1 MKAVS
6 QSSGLATP
14 SPVKASFLSECVRV
28 RLAQLVPLKT
38 TLPST
43 KDSPKYQQIL
53 ASVRE
58 VGLIE
63 PPAIFPIPDR
73 PGYFHILDGHLRVDA
88 LRELELVDVD
98 CMLATA
104 EDTYTYNRRVARL
117 GAMQEHRMVMRAWER
132 GVSPQRIA
140 DALGL
145 GPESVKSRFK
155 LLTGICKEAV
165 ALLANTPCPAAVFPL
180 LRKMNPIR
188 QMEAV
193 ELMVGQHNFSAK
205 FVQAILSATP
215 KSDRQQEP
223 RARKSHAS
231 ANSMARL
238 QREIARLKT
247 QTNAA
252 EMDHGPDILKLT
264 IARTYLTSLLA
275 NREVAD
281 WLSLNRPDYVK
292 EFRRIGG
299 QQDTETEL
307 RLVAPDEQRSN
318 TRVSDSC

>member
-6 QSSGLATP
+6 QSSGTASL
-14 SPVKASFLSECVRV
+14 VKASFLSECVRV

-38 TLPST
+38 TLPRT
-43 KDSPKYQQIL
+43 KDSPKYLQIL
-53 ASVRE
+53 ASIRE

-63 PPAIFPIPDR
+63 PPAILPIPDR

-88 LRELELVDVD
+88 LRELEVVDVD

-117 GAMQEHRMVMRAWER
+117 GALQEHRMVMRAWER
-132 GVSPQRIA
+132 GVSPERIA

-180 LRKMNPIR
+180 LRRMNPIR
-188 QMEAV
+188 QMEAA
-193 ELMVGQHNFSAK
+193 EMMVGQHNFSAK
-205 FVQAILSATP
+205 FVRAILSATP
-215 KSDRQQEP
+215 RSERQREP
-223 RARKSHAS
+223 RARTSHAS
-231 ANSMARL
+231 AKSMARL
-238 QREIARLKT
+238 QREITRLKT
-247 QTNAA
+247 QTKTA

-299 QQDTETEL
+299 QQDASTDL
-307 RLVAPDEQRSN
+307 LVATD
-318 TRVSDSC
+318 

>member
-6 QSSGLATP
+6 QSSGSAGAN
-14 SPVKASFLSECVRV
+14 PVKSSFLSECVRV
-28 RLAQLVPLKT
+28 PLAQLVPLKT
-38 TLPST
+38 MLPST
-43 KDSPKYQQIL
+43 KGSPKYQQIL

-63 PPAIFPIPDR
+63 PPAIIPIPDR
-73 PGYFHILDGHLRVDA
+73 PGYFHILDGHLRVEA
-88 LRELELVDVD
+88 LRELELLDVD
-98 CMLATA
+98 CMLAAA

-117 GAMQEHRMVMRAWER
+117 GALQEHRMVMRAWER
-132 GVSPQRIA
+132 GVSPERIA
-140 DALGL
+140 AALGL
-145 GPESVKSRFK
+145 GPGSVKSRFK

-193 ELMVGQHNFSAK
+193 ELMAGQHNFSAK

-215 KSDRQQEP
+215 KSERQQEP
-223 RARKSHAS
+223 RARRSHAS

-247 QTNAA
+247 QTKTA
-252 EMDHGPDILKLT
+252 EVGHGPDILKLT

-275 NREVAD
+275 NREVTD
-281 WLSLNRPDYVK
+281 WLSLNRPDYLK

-299 QQDTETEL
+299 QHEAGVISQLGDQ
-307 RLVAPDEQRSN
+307 VSN
-318 TRVSDSC
+318 VPVSRAL